1 VNGEPYC
8 KRARLAYPGVILS
21 GKMAFLFNARG
32 SDMAT
37 RWKRRVAFGS
47 AALVAVVVLILLAG
61 WLFLRASLAQL
72 DGTRRVAA
80 LAQPVTIVRDA
91 LGAPTVTGAN
101 RLDVAWATGFVH
113 GQERFFQMDLLRRV
127 AAGELAELFGVR
139 ALPTDR
145 ANRLH
150 RFRARAQ
157 VALSRMT
164 PAEVAFIDRYV
175 AGVNHGLDA
184 LGARPF
190 EYGVITSTPRPW
202 SRADCMLVVYAMF
215 LDLQGR
221 QIPRELSRGWLRSHT
236 DAAQRA
242 FLLPEITP
250 WDVPLDADV
259 PSTLPEAPI
268 PPAAPLWW
276 GRQRVELTRLSQMA
290 DPQLPDMVGSNS
302 WAIAGRRSTT
312 GAAIVEDDMHLGLQL
327 PNIWYRMALRFPDP
341 NGRQRRLVGV
351 TLPGA
356 PPMIIAGSNGDVAW
370 GFTNSYADLL
380 DLVVLAQ
387 DAAHAQQLRTPAGWE
402 TPVEHVE
409 RIRVKDRP
417 DDVLTVRE
425 TAFGPVRVVGG
436 VSYAVHW
443 IAHDPAALNMHHWQ
457 MEGVRDVDAALN
469 VAARDGIPGQNLIA
483 GDALGNIGWTIAGI
497 LPQRAGSGDASLP
510 VTPDSTVGT
519 WTALLP
525 PGAYPRSVNPASLQ
539 LVTSNSRQLQ
549 GPHAALLGDGGFDL
563 GARQRQLHDRL
574 LALGPR
580 ATVRQVQAVALDDR
594 ALFMAPWRARALK
607 VLDAQAVAGRPR
619 RAELRRLLAERWDGR
634 ASAHAVA
641 YRIARGFQS
650 ALYALLFDGANGAM
664 AAIDPKAGIA
674 TATSRWP
681 VVVARL
687 LDAEPAGW
695 LPPAYPDWRALQLA
709 ALDRVIDTLG
719 NEGRSL
725 ALATWGE
732 RNTAAIA
739 HPLAGALPFL
749 GRFLAAPPDR
759 LAGDADMPRV
769 AGPAFGQSERM
780 TVSPGHEEQGLFNM
794 PGGQSGHPLSPF
806 FLAGH
811 DDWVH
816 ERPLPLLPGPAQHT
830 LTLQP

>member
-1 VNGEPYC
+1 MAASWK
-8 KRARLAYPGVILS
+8 KRAGI
-21 GKMAFLFNARG
+21 G
-32 SDMAT
+32 
-37 RWKRRVAFGS
+37 
-47 AALVAVVVLILLAG
+47 AAGLLVLVLLLLLAG

-72 DGTRRVAA
+72 DGTRRVTT
-80 LAQPVTIVRDA
+80 LAQPVTVARDA
-91 LGAPTVTGAN
+91 RGAPVVTGAN

-127 AAGELAELFGVR
+127 AAGELSELFGVR

-150 RFRARAQ
+150 RFRARAE
-157 VALSRMT
+157 VALGRMT
-164 PAEVAFIDRYV
+164 PAELAFIGRYV
-175 AGVNHGLDA
+175 DGVNHGLDA

-202 SRADCMLVVYAMF
+202 SRADAMLVVYAMF

-221 QIPRELSRGWLRSHT
+221 QIPRELSRGWLRTHT

-242 FLLPEITP
+242 FLLPDMTA
-250 WDVPLDADV
+250 WDAPLDADE
-259 PSTLPEAPI
+259 PSTFHDAPI
-268 PPAAPLWW
+268 PLRAPLWW
-276 GRQRVELTRLSQMA
+276 GRQRGELSRLSQLTAPAM
-290 DPQLPDMVGSNS
+290 PDLVGSNN
-302 WAIAGRRSTT
+302 WAVAGSRSAT

-327 PNIWYRMALRFPDP
+327 PNIWYRMALRFPDAE
-341 NGRQRRLVGV
+341 GRQRRLIGV

-380 DLVVLAQ
+380 DLVALGQ
-387 DAAHAQQLRTPAGWE
+387 DAAHGRQLRTPAGWE
-402 TPVEHVE
+402 TPVDHIE
-409 RIRVKDRP
+409 RIRVKGQP
-417 DDVLTVRE
+417 DAVLTVRE
-425 TAFGPVRVVGG
+425 TSLGPVREVGG
-436 VSYAVHW
+436 VQYAVHW
-443 IAHDPAALNMHHWQ
+443 IAHDPAALNMRHWQ
-457 MEGVRDVDAALN
+457 MEHARDVDAALN
-469 VAARDGIPGQNLIA
+469 VAAGDGIPGQNLVA
-483 GDALGNIGWTIAGI
+483 GDAQGNIGWTIAGVM
-497 LPQRAGSGDASLP
+497 PQRTGGADTSLP
-510 VTPDSTVGT
+510 MPVDGAVAT

-525 PGAYPRSVNPASLQ
+525 PGAYPRSVNPASGQ

-549 GPHAALLGDGGFDL
+549 GPRAALLGDGGFDL
-563 GARQRQLHDRL
+563 GARQRQLHDNL

-580 ATVRQVQAVALDDR
+580 ATVRQVQDVALDDR
-594 ALFMAPWRARALK
+594 ALFLTPWRERALK
-607 VLDAQAVAGRPR
+607 ILDGPALAGHPR
-619 RAELRRLLAERWDGR
+619 RAELRRLLLTRWDGH
-634 ASAHAVA
+634 ASPDAVG
-641 YRIARGFQS
+641 YRIARGFQA

-664 AAIDPKAGIA
+664 AGIDPKAGMA

-687 LDAEPAGW
+687 LDAQPTGW
-695 LPPAYPDWRALQLA
+695 LPPGYPDWRALQLA
-709 ALDRVIDTLG
+709 ALDRVIDTMG

-725 ALATWGE
+725 AAATWGA

-739 HPLAGALPFL
+739 HPLAAALPAFL
-749 GRFLAAPPDR
+749 QPLLAAPADQ

-769 AGPAFGQSERM
+769 AGPKFGQSERM
-780 TVSPGHEEQGLFNM
+780 TISPGHEEQALFNM

-816 ERPLPLLPGPAQHT
+816 GRPLPLLPGPARYT
-830 LTLQP
+830 LTLYP